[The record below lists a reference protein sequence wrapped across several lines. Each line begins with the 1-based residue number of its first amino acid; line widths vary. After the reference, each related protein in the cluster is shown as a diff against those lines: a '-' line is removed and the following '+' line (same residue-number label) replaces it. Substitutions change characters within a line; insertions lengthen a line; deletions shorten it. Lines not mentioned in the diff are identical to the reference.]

1 MPLIFARSSNK
12 PSVSTIGVKE
22 WPVAITLMFC
32 FFSKAFLTALT
43 TSFSLEGWAK
53 LAYLND

>member
-22 WPVAITLMFC
+22 WPVAITLIFC
-32 FFSKAFLTALT
+32 FFSNAFLTALT
-43 TSFSLEGWAK
+43 TSFSLPGCAK
-53 LAYLND
+53 LA